1 MSKSGKGSTS
11 KGAARSVDLGWDETG
26 PNLDSLFERSL
37 SSLGTQPIAE
47 GAAASPA
54 DSEPGQI
61 TEGARDLPLSLIDH
75 NPYQAR
81 QAFSERS
88 LQELADSILLH
99 GVIEPIVV
107 RPTDEP
113 ARRFQIVAGERRYRA
128 ALLAEQQTIPARIMK
143 LDDTEAAII
152 TTLENLQREDLD
164 IEDEARQFAYVLE
177 KTGMSQRALAR
188 KLGIDHR
195 YVMRRVKL
203 LERPDLMQAYRDGRM
218 KLHDAVAMADLQ
230 LSDGEPAVELGAAGP
245 AGTSAAQ
252 DQETDEFDLVERE
265 DLAGYI
271 VARNGRSLSSAQT
284 GPRGTSAGV
293 GTSVGTSGGR
303 SRFRW
308 RPLQQFY
315 TWMGRTQ
322 VADIPPDERATVRAQ
337 LTEIKEALEKQ
348 LAEFEQITE

>member
-1 MSKSGKGSTS
+1 MSKSGKGNIS
-11 KGAARSVDLGWDETG
+11 KSAARSVDLGWDETG

-37 SSLGTQPIAE
+37 STPGTQPIPE
-47 GAAASPA
+47 GAAISPA
-54 DSEPGQI
+54 DLELGQI
-61 TEGARDLPLSLIDH
+61 TQGARDLPLSLIDH

-81 QAFSERS
+81 QAFREQG

-107 RPTDEP
+107 RPMGEP
-113 ARRFQIVAGERRYRA
+113 TGRFQIVAGERRYRA
-128 ALLAEQQTIPARIMK
+128 ALIAEQQTIPARIMN

-218 KLHDAVAMADLQ
+218 KLHDAVAMADLPVD
-230 LSDGEPAVELGAAGP
+230 DGDQAVEPGAAGP
-245 AGTSAAQ
+245 AGTSADQ
-252 DQETDEFDLVERE
+252 DREQEEFDLVERE

-271 VARNGRSLSSAQT
+271 VARNGRTLGPAQT
-284 GPRGTSAGV
+284 GPRGTSA
-293 GTSVGTSGGR
+293 SVGTLGGKTK
-303 SRFRW
+303 FRW

-348 LAEFEQITE
+348 LAELEQITE